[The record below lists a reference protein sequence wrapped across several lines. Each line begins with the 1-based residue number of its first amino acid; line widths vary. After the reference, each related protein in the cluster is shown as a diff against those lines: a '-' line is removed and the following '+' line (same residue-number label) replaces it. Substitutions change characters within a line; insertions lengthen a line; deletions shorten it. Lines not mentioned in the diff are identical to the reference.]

1 VWGRPGSDLVIRL
14 FRSGLVRQALSFGG
28 CVNAQTCRHDA
39 GRVLSGVP
47 KTDGAIPADPSYQSH
62 VRNFLQ
68 MRCVRRYDVTCGQG
82 AGRRARQPPR
92 CRGAMRSRLP
102 RLRQTKERPRA
113 RRGSRA
119 RGVAGRHGAARAAAA
134 VWPQPRG
141 FAGPHNYPRA
151 ANAKPMAIVPQ
162 HMPATKTSRTIA
174 NVIAHP
180 PSKRG
185 S

>member
-14 FRSGLVRQALSFGG
+14 FRSGLVRQAPRSFGG
-28 CVNAQTCRHDA
+28 CVDAQTCRHDA

-47 KTDGAIPADPSYQSH
+47 KTDDAIRAHPGYQSH

-68 MRCVRRYDVTCGQG
+68 MRCVRRHDVTCGQG

-102 RLRQTKERPRA
+102 RRRRTKEWLRSTGRA
-113 RRGSRA
+113 GA
-119 RGVAGRHGAARAAAA
+119 RGPAAAA
-134 VWPQPRG
+134 WVITY
-141 FAGPHNYPRA
+141 NYPRA
-151 ANAKPMAIVPQ
+151 AIAKPMAIVPQ

-185 S
+185 N